1 MIKVTCEVKNSQIAS
16 LEIKGHAQSAE
27 PGKDLVCSAVSAVT
41 FGGLN
46 ALRNTQQNLNIEVQE
61 GYVLISRSGEVESAD
76 EVVLTTILTQL
87 ETIARDYPKYVKI
100 LQKGKLK
107 Q

>member
-1 MIKVTCEVKNSQIAS
+1 
-16 LEIKGHAQSAE
+16 
-27 PGKDLVCSAVSAVT
+27 VCSAVSAVT

-46 ALRNTQQNLNIEVQE
+46 ALRNTQQNLNVEVQE
-61 GYVLISRSGEVESAD
+61 GYVLITRSGEVESAD

>member
-1 MIKVTCEVKNSQIAS
+1 MIKVTYETVSNRITNLQ
-16 LEIKGHAQSAE
+16 IKGHAQSAE

-46 ALRNTQQNLNIEVQE
+46 ALHNNPETLVVKVQE
-61 GYVLISRSGEVESAD
+61 GLVAINENGVVSPEDEIVLK
-76 EVVLTTILTQL
+76 TIITQL

-100 LQKGKLK
+100 TRKEK
-107 Q
+107 